1 MILTLFLIILISDL
15 NYSRIFKTTFLQC
28 ELGKCRPKTDREIGW
43 IFDQPE
49 DIYLDSMIQFEFE
62 EGHRVH
68 RR

>member
-1 MILTLFLIILISDL
+1 MLLLTLVIILISDF
-15 NYSRIFKTTFLQC
+15 NYSKIVKQTFLEC
-28 ELGKCRPKTDREIGW
+28 ELGKCRPKKDREIGW

-68 RR
+68 TR